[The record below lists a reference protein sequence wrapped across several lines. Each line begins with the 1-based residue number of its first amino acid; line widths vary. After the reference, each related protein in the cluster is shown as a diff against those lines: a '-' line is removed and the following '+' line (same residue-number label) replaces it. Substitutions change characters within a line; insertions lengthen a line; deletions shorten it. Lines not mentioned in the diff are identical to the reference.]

1 MRNFFHK
8 AIAKFDKLD
17 RKQIFGLMSGLIEEH
32 ELHQVVFD
40 SMTDG
45 VIVTDKKNEIILFN
59 KAAERM
65 LPFIKREHY
74 ERKLWLEISD
84 SKISDF
90 FKKSLSEQGNIQDR
104 EFQVEIGNRVRM
116 LAVSIMPL
124 VNQGRINGNL
134 FHIEDITE
142 KKTEEAKLRRAENLA
157 SLTTLAAGVAHEIK
171 NPLGSIG
178 IHIQLIQKALKTNTE
193 FDLEMVN
200 HNLDIVNEEVERLN
214 GIIVDFLFA
223 VRPMDTHLEN
233 KNLNNFLYNV
243 IDLVHFELEQKNISL
258 IIDLSDVA
266 PLIPVDEKYLKQAI
280 LNIIKNGVEAMPD
293 GGNLEITTIIEG
305 TYFAI
310 NISDNGSGISEE
322 NMAKIFEPYYTSKDF
337 GSGLGLTLVYKII
350 KEHGGEITL
359 NSREGK
365 GTTFSILLPIPQK
378 ELHLIGYKES

>member
-1 MRNFFHK
+1 MRNFFQK

-17 RKQIFGLMSGLIEEH
+17 RKQILSLMSGLIEEH

-45 VIVTDKKNEIILFN
+45 VIVTDNKNEIILFN
-59 KAAERM
+59 KASERM

-74 ERKLWLEISD
+74 EKKLWLEISD
-84 SKISDF
+84 SEISDF
-90 FKKSLSEQGNIQDR
+90 FKASLSEQGNVQDR
-104 EFQVEIGNRVRM
+104 EFQVEIGSRVRT
-116 LAVSIMPL
+116 LSVSIMPL
-124 VNQGRINGNL
+124 VKRGKINGNL

-178 IHIQLIQKALKTNTE
+178 IHIQLIQKALKTKGR
-193 FDLEMVN
+193 FHIGMID

-233 KNLNNFLYNV
+233 KNLNSFLYNM
-243 IDLVHFELEQKNISL
+243 IDLVHFELADKKITL
-258 IIDLSDVA
+258 ITELSDVA

-280 LNIIKNGVEAMPD
+280 LNIIKNGIEAMPE
-293 GGNLEITTIIEG
+293 GGTMEISTSIEEK
-305 TYFAI
+305 YFAI
-310 NISDNGSGISEE
+310 NISDSGCGISEE
-322 NMAKIFEPYYTSKDF
+322 NMAKIFEPYYTTKDF

-359 NSREGK
+359 NSKEGK
-365 GTTFSILLPIPQK
+365 GTTFSIFLPIPQK